1 MELKAFKRWY
11 MLRVN
16 SIISDSP
23 DSDRSAQILQ
33 KLNDLKVFENMERMQ
48 SAKKD
53 HSKQFILEIVKI
65 VLSFAFN
72 ILLCGMVFSYE
83 RFAPIITKCFGWVR
97 PMPI

>member
-33 KLNDLKVFENMERMQ
+33 KLNDLNVFDNIETLNETRNNE
-48 SAKKD
+48 KRE
-53 HSKQFILEIVKI
+53 FILDIVK
-65 VLSFAFN
+65 LAASFVFN

>member
-33 KLNDLKVFENMERMQ
+33 KLNDLKVFENIETLNKTR
-48 SAKKD
+48 SNEKRE
-53 HSKQFILEIVKI
+53 FILDVVK
-65 VLSFAFN
+65 LAASFVFN